1 LPAELR
7 SGAATPYGADG
18 APIEGGFHTYPEL
31 AAAGLWTTPTDLARY
46 AIEIQRSL
54 SGGANHVLSA
64 EMTRQMLVAGQGNFG
79 LGLEIGGS
87 PENPYFLHGGI
98 NEGFESLLVAYQRIG
113 DGAAVMTNARGGQR
127 LANAIMRSIASV
139 YDWPDFHPIV
149 RARIAVDPAVL
160 AMYIGVYELTP
171 TLSIAITMENGQ
183 LMGRATH
190 QQKFRMFPESQS
202 KFFLKVVD
210 AQLEFFRDANGQ
222 ISHLV
227 LHQDNHD
234 TRGER
239 KQ

>member
-1 LPAELR
+1 MRGEVSA
-7 SGAATPYGADG
+7 
-18 APIEGGFHTYPEL
+18 
-31 AAAGLWTTPTDLARY
+31 WPTQSCAV
-46 AIEIQRSL
+46 SL
-54 SGGANHVLSA
+54 QFTVGRIFILSC
-64 EMTRQMLVAGQGNFG
+64 
-79 LGLEIGGS
+79 
-87 PENPYFLHGGI
+87 
-98 NEGFESLLVAYQRIG
+98 
-113 DGAAVMTNARGGQR
+113 
-127 LANAIMRSIASV
+127 
-139 YDWPDFHPIV
+139 
-149 RARIAVDPAVL
+149 ARIAVDPAVL
-160 AMYIGVYELTP
+160 VMYIGIYELTP